1 MFHRRTL
8 PDLVL
13 LRALP
18 GHAGVAA
25 SALRAIGSAVAAHAR
40 VAEIRAIIVS
50 GLQVAVVVVVAACG
64 CDARAVHA
72 GIAITNAPA
81 AANHPGSTTVAT
93 VVIAVGRRHAGAVHP
108 RVGILDSVVSANQTM
123 VFVVAAIGHLLTGIF
138 VLVPAAVRPEI
149 PIRVIGAVGAIVR
162 VFARL
167 VVTVGV
173 KGAVVAIPSLIL

>member
-40 VAEIRAIIVS
+40 VAGIRAIIVS

-64 CDARAVHA
+64 CD
-72 GIAITNAPA
+72 
-81 AANHPGSTTVAT
+81 
-93 VVIAVGRRHAGAVHP
+93 AGAVHP

-149 PIRVIGAVGAIVR
+149 SIRVISAVRAIVR

-173 KGAVVAIPSLIL
+173 KRA